1 MEMYL
6 TIHSSL
12 LLFSAVFRITL
23 PCTGQM
29 TADVDVIIGL
39 NITMISAANMTELK
53 FMRRKTCFEG
63 KGNICYFNQ
72 DFELILFCVGLLLLW
87 P

>member
-12 LLFSAVFRITL
+12 FDFSADFRITL

-29 TADVDVIIGL
+29 TAVVDVIIGL

-63 KGNICYFNQ
+63 KVNACYFNE
-72 DFELILFCVGLLLLW
+72 DFKFILCYTGL
-87 P
+87 